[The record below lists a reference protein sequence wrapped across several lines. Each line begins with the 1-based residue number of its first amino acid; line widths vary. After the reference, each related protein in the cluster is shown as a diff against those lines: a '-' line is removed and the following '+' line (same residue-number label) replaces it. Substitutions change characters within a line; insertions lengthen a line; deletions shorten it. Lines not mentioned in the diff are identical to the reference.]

1 MAGTFPLGLAV
12 SGSDIDV
19 LCHAPDA
26 EVFAEA
32 LWETCRDFEHFAM
45 WQWQKADRPVIAAFS
60 VAGVPFEVFGQALP
74 VEEQHG
80 WRHFAVEARLLRLG
94 GAGLREAVM
103 AARRAGAKTEPAF
116 AEVLRLEG
124 DPYEAMLALAGR
136 DDDELKGILKNR
148 GSPGG

>member
-1 MAGTFPLGLAV
+1 VAGTFPLGLAV

-103 AARRAGAKTEPAF
+103 AARQAGAKTEPAF

-136 DDDELKGILKNR
+136 DDDELKGILKRR

>member
-1 MAGTFPLGLAV
+1 M
-12 SGSDIDV
+12 

-26 EVFAEA
+26 EAFAAA
-32 LWETCRDFEHFAM
+32 LWEAFGHFAHFAM

-60 VAGVPFEVFGQALP
+60 VAGVSFEVFGQALP
-74 VEEQHG
+74 VEQQHG

-116 AEVLRLEG
+116 AEVLGLEADAYQAILDLG
-124 DPYEAMLALAGR
+124 EKNDTGLVEV
-136 DDDELKGILKNR
+136 LKR
-148 GSPGG
+148 RRSPGG